1 MFKNKNIF
9 VTGASSGIGKQIS
22 IDVAMSDGNLF
33 MTGRNKK
40 ELTKINAFIHNKNKK
55 ASFFTA
61 DLINEEEIIQLC
73 DRLPVL
79 SGIVINAGIVDY
91 SPVKHISLKK
101 MIALFQINFFSNVLI
116 IKNLLKQR
124 KIKNTASIVFI
135 GSISSDLG
143 VPATAMYAASKSAL
157 TSFSKVLA
165 SELLSK
171 KIRVNTVSPG
181 LVKTKVLKNI
191 SEINKKPNDYPLGYG
206 NVQDVSNQVLFL
218 LSDKSKWIT
227 GTNIKIEGGYL
238 LK

>member
-1 MFKNKNIF
+1 MLKNKNIF

-22 IDVAMSDGNLF
+22 IDAAFSEANIL
-33 MTGRNKK
+33 MTGRNEK
-40 ELTKINAFIHNKNKK
+40 ELKKILDFIHKKNKK

-61 DLINEEEIIQLC
+61 DLIHEEEIIKVCNL
-73 DRLPVL
+73 LPEL
-79 SGIVINAGIVDY
+79 SGIVLNAGIVDY

-101 MIALFQINFFSNVLI
+101 MISLFQINFFSNVLL

-124 KIKNTASIVFI
+124 KIKDKASIVFI
-135 GSISSDLG
+135 GSISSELG
-143 VPATAMYAASKSAL
+143 VPATTMYAASKSAL

-165 SELLSK
+165 SELISK
-171 KIRVNTVSPG
+171 KIRVNTISPG

-191 SEINKKPNDYPLGYG
+191 AEIHKNSNDYPLGYG
-206 NVQDVSNQVLFL
+206 DVKDVSNQVLFL

-227 GTNIKIEGGYL
+227 GTNIKIDGGYL